1 LPSPEWATS
10 FLQTC
15 SNRRGGGTHVTFSR
29 KQHSGTSRP
38 MAQVISPSRSVFRQP
53 VKSQAPDPFSS
64 SPPSASETGSPVNRL
79 GHPPLPSASAGDA
92 SPVPGRTS
100 RSRAPPPVLPGA
112 VAAVLACRASSE
124 ASGGGGGRVI
134 RPPPSTHASSGA
146 PRRAG

>member
-1 LPSPEWATS
+1 
-10 FLQTC
+10 LQTC
-15 SNRRGGGTHVTFSR
+15 SNRRGGETHVTFSR
-29 KQHSGTSRP
+29 KQRSGTSRP

-79 GHPPLPSASAGDA
+79 GRPPLPSASAGDA
-92 SPVPGRTS
+92 APVPGRTS

-134 RPPPSTHASSGA
+134 RPPPSTQASSGA